1 MVKSL
6 LERRTLALPRGLSSA
21 LPVFAVRGDDAQ
33 IWDETGKRYIDFAGG
48 IAVPNSGHRH
58 ARIVAAVERQL
69 GALMHMGGHVAGH
82 PGYVELA
89 ERLNALAPL
98 GVPTKSMLCTT
109 GAQAVENAIRIAQ
122 AATGRQGIITFTA
135 PAPAGSGPVSPAS
148 VLMEAPY
155 AAPSLGVGRAQSL
168 AALGR
173 MLRSAIAPREVAALV
188 VEPVLSAGGPH
199 VAPASWLRELRRTCN
214 EFGIVMI
221 ADETSCALG
230 STGCLFAIEHA
241 GLAPDLLTLDSG
253 LGGGV
258 PVAALVGRAD
268 LMDIA
273 VADGVGGAFAAS
285 PLSCAAALETLDLL
299 ASQHLLARARPIG
312 AQVVARLS
320 EFAGDETLAPIGNVR
335 HIGAMIAFDMP
346 SAAMARQGAR
356 QGTGYRAGQGAGQG
370 RARDGATRMRAM
382 HRHAL
387 EAGLIVRVDG
397 AHKETCRILV
407 PLTASDAVIAE
418 GMECLRSALAL
429 A

>member
-21 LPVFAVRGDDAQ
+21 LPVFAVRGDNAQ
-33 IWDETGKRYIDFAGG
+33 IWDEAGKRYIDFAGG
-48 IAVPNSGHRH
+48 IAVLNCGHRH

-69 GALMHMGGHVAGH
+69 GALMHMGGHCAGH

-98 GVPTKSMLCTT
+98 GVPAKSMLCTT

-135 PAPAGSGPVSPAS
+135 PVPAGGVPVTPAAGRLQ
-148 VLMEAPY
+148 VPY
-155 AAPSLGVGRAQSL
+155 PAPSLGISREESL
-168 AALGR
+168 AALAQLLHGV
-173 MLRSAIAPREVAALV
+173 IAPREVAAFV
-188 VEPVLSAGGPH
+188 VEPVLSEGGPH
-199 VAPASWLRELRRTCN
+199 IAPGSWLRELRRTCN
-214 EFGIVMI
+214 EFGIVLI
-221 ADETSCALG
+221 ADETPCALG
-230 STGCLFAIEHA
+230 STGRLFAIEHA
-241 GLAPDLLTLDSG
+241 GLVPDLLTLDSG
-253 LGGGV
+253 LGGGL

-273 VADGVGGAFAAS
+273 VPDGAGGPFAAS

-299 ASQHLLARARPIG
+299 ASQGFLARAGAIG

-320 EFAGDETLAPIGNVR
+320 DFAGDEALAPIVNVR

-346 SAAMARQGAR
+346 SADLGGHEHVPNGVPNGVSNGVPDAAA
-356 QGTGYRAGQGAGQG
+356 
-370 RARDGATRMRAM
+370 RMRAM
-382 HRHAL
+382 RRYAL
-387 EAGLIVRVDG
+387 EAGLIVR
-397 AHKETCRILV
+397 AREETCRILV

-418 GMECLRSALAL
+418 GMECLRLALAL